1 MKTTL
6 QSKTSYLQHIEYL
19 RQLFVT
25 KKKYSVEV
33 KEYRKKRTTSQNAL
47 MWMWLDGIAKE
58 VGREIGYDKDDMHEV
73 FMEMF
78 LVPKIITI
86 KGVDYKKYSTKD
98 LNTKEMSEYMD
109 AISRFA
115 VSEWNIFV
123 PLPEELQNGEQK
135 ND

>member
-1 MKTTL
+1 M
-6 QSKTSYLQHIEYL
+6 
-19 RQLFVT
+19 T